1 MAQRVLI
8 TAGASGIGRAMA
20 EAFAASG
27 AQVWITD
34 TDAAALAACPA
45 DWRRDQIDASDEA
58 ATSDLYARLNADWG
72 GLDALCANAGIA
84 GPTALIEDVALTEF
98 QRCLAVNLEGAFLAA
113 KYGAPMMKRQRSG
126 AIIFTS
132 STAGLKGFPRRAP
145 YASAKW
151 AIIGLMKTVAMELGP
166 YNIRANAICPGSVE
180 GPRIDGVI
188 EREAASK
195 GVPPETLRKAYE
207 GAYSMRCFVKAED
220 IAAMALYLA
229 SPAAARLSGQAIAVD
244 GHTEIPDPRV

>member
-1 MAQRVLI
+1 MSQRVLI

-20 EAFAASG
+20 QAFAAQG

-34 TDAAALAACPA
+34 VDAAALDACPA

-58 ATSDLYARLNADWG
+58 ATSALFTRIDAEWG
-72 GLDALCANAGIA
+72 GLDTLCANAGIA
-84 GPTALIEDVALTEF
+84 GPTALIDDIALPDF
-98 QRCLAVNLEGAFLAA
+98 QRCVAVNLEGAFLST
-113 KYGAPMMKRQRSG
+113 KYTAPIMKRQMSG

-166 YNIRANAICPGSVE
+166 YNIRVNAICPGSVE

-188 EREAASK
+188 EREAVSK
-195 GVPPETLRKAYE
+195 GVSPETLRQAYE

-220 IAAMALYLA
+220 IAAMALFLA